1 MRLTSPTPVLALL
14 AVLALSACQN
24 RVVST
29 ATNVGLAAATVAS
42 PALAP
47 VTAPVLAARMATPAA
62 TPASAPAQPAAP
74 TAPPIAASTTQ
85 AGLLPLMNQFRA
97 LEGQPPMAANA
108 ALNAAAL
115 AHAFDMS
122 QNGFIAHTGAD
133 GSTVGTRA
141 RAAGCN
147 WTTVSENITVG
158 QTDPAAA
165 MFAWVNSSSHRRTIL
180 DDFTEFGEARVGDL
194 WVAVFALGC

>member
-1 MRLTSPTPVLALL
+1 MRLTFPTSVLALL
-14 AVLALSACQN
+14 AVLALTACQN

-42 PALAP
+42 PVLAP

-62 TPASAPAQPAAP
+62 TPASADPAAP
-74 TAPPIAASTTQ
+74 TAPPIAASTTS

-97 LEGQPPMAANA
+97 LEGQPPMTANA
-108 ALNAAAL
+108 SLNSAAL

-122 QNGFIAHTGAD
+122 QNGFVSHTGAD

-165 MFAWVNSSSHRRTIL
+165 VFAWVNSSSHRRTIL